1 MDRIGLVPLVEGEA
15 HAPREGAERPRK
27 EPGEDVY
34 LAHLRAYG
42 RVARG
47 EKRRKG
53 EPPPSP
59 FRLLLGDGE
68 ASLPL
73 PPRLYR
79 LRVKAFL
86 DQPVLAHF
94 WPRTD
99 EEGLLE
105 RPLLAHIF
113 AQEAPPEAGRP
124 TFLVRGRLLA
134 ADRDAARLVVEVRP
148 NPQGRLK
155 EPFRLTLLAPLALL
169 EGLPPPG
176 PAGSWFRR
184 PGRSASG
191 TTPGRP
197 PGSNGGWG

>member
-1 MDRIGLVPLVEGEA
+1 MEAEA
-15 HAPREGAERPRK
+15 HAPKEGAERPRK
-27 EPGEDVY
+27 EPREDVY
-34 LAHLRAYG
+34 LAHLWAYG
-42 RVARG
+42 RVAKG
-47 EKRRKG
+47 EKRKKG

-73 PPRLYR
+73 PPKFHGQRM
-79 LRVKAFL
+79 VAHL
-86 DQPVLAHF
+86 DRPVLALY

-105 RPLLAHIF
+105 KPFLAYLK
-113 AQEAPPEAGRP
+113 AVEALPPEAGRP

-134 ADRDAARLVVEVRP
+134 ADRDAARVVVEVRP

-176 PAGSWFRR
+176 TGVEVRGVYAPRTRRLVAQEARAVRLWDDPAEGE
-184 PGRSASG
+184 G
-191 TTPGRP
+191 
-197 PGSNGGWG
+197 

>member
-1 MDRIGLVPLVEGEA
+1 M
-15 HAPREGAERPRK
+15 
-27 EPGEDVY
+27 
-34 LAHLRAYG
+34 AHLRAYG

-79 LRVKAFL
+79 LRVKTFL

-124 TFLVRGRLLA
+124 TFRVRGRLLA

-148 NPQGRLK
+148 NPKGRLR
-155 EPFRLTLLAPLALL
+155 EPFTLILWAPLALL
-169 EGLPPPG
+169 EELPPPG
-176 PAGSWFRR
+176 AGVELRGEYAPRTRR
-184 PGRSASG
+184 LLAREARAARLWDDPQEEKAVREPVHPGEG
-191 TTPGRP
+191 FPDRP
-197 PGSNGGWG
+197 